1 MGSLERIRRKVRIG
15 QYDMSG
21 HAMEEMAEDGLD
33 ILDVENVIL
42 KGALVRTEKDDP
54 RGTKYVIMGPA
65 LDGLTPVEVVG
76 RITAIGEFLIIT
88 VYALTDREES

>member
-1 MGSLERIRRKVRIG
+1 MSSVERIRQKVRLG

-33 ILDVENVIL
+33 VLDVENAVF

-54 RGTKYVIMGPA
+54 RGTKYVLRGLA
-65 LDGLTPVEVVG
+65 LDGLTPVETVG
-76 RITAIGEFLIIT
+76 RFTGT
-88 VYALTDREES
+88 